1 MPVSESYSPH
11 QESAWDWTCGPVM
24 GSETRRE
31 IARKL
36 LGKRHEKG
44 QFVFLQ
50 WDAST
55 PGVAVGILSPN
66 LRMKPA

>member
-1 MPVSESYSPH
+1 
-11 QESAWDWTCGPVM
+11 M

-66 LRMKPA
+66 LRMKPT